1 MTIYCYKGP
10 KIGSDLMA
18 VFPKPPL
25 LAYSRS
31 QSQNIRDHL
40 MGAKV
45 QPATNKHKR
54 IIPGILDQSFMYQLC
69 GLLSLHCQEHD
80 LGPI

>member
-1 MTIYCYKGP
+1 M
-10 KIGSDLMA
+10 GSDLMA

-25 LAYSRS
+25 VAYSRS

-45 QPATNKHKR
+45 QPATNKPKI
-54 IIPGILDQSFMYQLC
+54 IIPGILW
-69 GLLSLHCQEHD
+69 LLSVED
-80 LGPI
+80 LLL